1 MRGNGFHPT
10 EWAYQHRTAEGQVIW
25 LSGIGDVD
33 LEAGSREHAQAL
45 AEQPFTLNALAD
57 EGEQDMLSVYFR
69 GGTAPTN
76 FYIGL
81 LNSTPT
87 DTTTL
92 ATMTGEPSGNGYAR
106 SLVER
111 NSTGWPTLA
120 LNSGDYRAVSSTETF
135 TASGGTIGPVTYAFL
150 TTVVSGTS
158 GLFLVYNA
166 LSTSRTLAS
175 GESLDVTMRITLA

>member
-1 MRGNGFHPT
+1 MRGKGFHPT

-92 ATMTGEPSGNGYAR
+92 ATMTGEPSGSGYAR

-111 NSTGWPTLA
+111 SSTGWPTLA
-120 LNSGDYRAVSSTETF
+120 LNSGDYRAISSTETF

-175 GESLDVTMRITLA
+175 GESLDVNMRITLA